1 MIKYCPECGSK
12 IPQERIDA
20 ITLNGRFRIPA
31 VLKCVGCSNVSR
43 KAGFM
48 PSESKMLGQIII
60 TDQETVAELHKDA
73 WRAGTGVSRG
83 IKN

>member
-1 MIKYCPECGSK
+1 MYCSCGK
-12 IPQERIDA
+12 EIPQARIDA
-20 ITLNGRFRIPA
+20 ITLNGKFARPSVIR
-31 VLKCVGCSNVSR
+31 CVECSNVSR

-60 TDQETVAELHKDA
+60 ADQETVANLHKDA

-83 IKN
+83 MKN